1 MSNYTK
7 DNHIEKRLIQEILTP
22 SDYEKNLGE
31 IIKII
36 RQEFSIDF
44 CLIISDFDNLT
55 SFYITKEFPENI
67 SKIPQKN
74 ISELIEK
81 PWIQTIKNESKIKCI
96 SNLQQNKNQISLPF
110 LEKNY
115 IQSLLGIGTNFKG
128 KVNGIILL
136 GKIES
141 HQWTQSDKKRL
152 KEVANVVAIA
162 CKLNQLQGKNDGKLP
177 NKDTPF
183 SLTNIPKLLEE
194 NPILRLWWETTRKQL
209 ERQLEWN
216 KKLIYNMI
224 TIMSD
229 QTRNPLAILK
239 MGITILRTKKLSSE
253 ELEKRL
259 GMLEEACHNLNE
271 INDKILQLKSLK
283 SQNLTLN
290 VTSVNFKNFINEIT
304 ANYQTQWQK
313 DDKNTLNLAIDFEVD
328 SEEKIST
335 DTEHLKNI
343 IEELLTNASKF
354 SVMNSTVNL
363 KITQENNSNQS
374 QIIMTFSNIS
384 NCMSPENITDFFEP
398 FYREQIVIDTAIP
411 GIGVGLNIVKDLVE
425 LLQGKITVESLPTD
439 LPKHCKIV
447 FRLVIPQFLS
457 S

>member
-74 ISELIEK
+74 ISELIEN
-81 PWIQTIKNESKIKCI
+81 PWIKTIKNESKIKCI

-313 DDKNTLNLAIDFEVD
+313 MI
-328 SEEKIST
+328 KI
-335 DTEHLKNI
+335 
-343 IEELLTNASKF
+343 
-354 SVMNSTVNL
+354 
-363 KITQENNSNQS
+363 
-374 QIIMTFSNIS
+374 
-384 NCMSPENITDFFEP
+384 
-398 FYREQIVIDTAIP
+398 
-411 GIGVGLNIVKDLVE
+411 
-425 LLQGKITVESLPTD
+425 
-439 LPKHCKIV
+439 
-447 FRLVIPQFLS
+447 LS
-457 S
+457 I